1 MDERLI
7 VIVGYDTAELLDI
20 ACVTTS
26 LAMANQIGN
35 LAHPVGLVK
44 SSLLV
49 GTRLRALRWGLVMVP
64 W

>member
-26 LAMANQIGN
+26 LAMANQIGTSPTPT
-35 LAHPVGLVK
+35 A
-44 SSLLV
+44 
-49 GTRLRALRWGLVMVP
+49 
-64 W
+64 